1 LGLGIPREQVYNQ
14 TMFILV
20 GMLVVGLIANLM
32 IKPVDAKHFMNAEE
46 LANEKKLAHEKAS
59 ASEVGSAQGASSESN
74 PLWVLFAWTAVGIP
88 LAWGIYRTLL
98 SVGKF
103 FN

>member
-1 LGLGIPREQVYNQ
+1 
-14 TMFILV
+14 LV
-20 GMLVVGLIANLM
+20 GMLVVGLIANLL
-32 IKPVDAKHFMNAEE
+32 IRPVNAKHFMTPEE
-46 LANEKKLAHEKAS
+46 LAVEKKLAHEKAS
-59 ASEVGSAQGASSESN
+59 ASEVGGNAQGGTVHSN
-74 PLWVLFAWTAVGIP
+74 PIWVVLAWTAVGIP